1 MYCRL
6 EKNAYLCGVNQ
17 RKTEGLQPLFLLPQL
32 IAESTI
38 RALIDEKIAGTDY
51 YVLRLEIKPG
61 NNITVELES
70 MGPVGISDC
79 VDISRQIEH
88 NLDREAEDF
97 SLQVTSPGLDKP
109 LIDHRQ
115 YIKNVGRD
123 LKVLLTDDTEIEGA
137 LTAADDEKITLHT
150 ERKEKLPGK
159 KKKVKVEEDKVLP
172 YTEIKQAKIKINFK

>member
-6 EKNAYLCGVNQ
+6 EKNAYLCGVNR
-17 RKTEGLQPLFLLPQL
+17 RKTEGLPPLFLLPQL
-32 IAESTI
+32 ITESTV

-51 YVLRLEIKPG
+51 YVLRLEIKSG
-61 NNITVELES
+61 NNISVELES

-97 SLQVTSPGLDKP
+97 SLQVSSPGLDKP
-109 LIDHRQ
+109 LIDYRQ
-115 YIKNVGRD
+115 YIKNKGRD
-123 LKVLLTDDTEIEGA
+123 LKILMNDDTEVTGT
-137 LTAADDEKITLHT
+137 LTDADEAKITLHT

-159 KKKVKVEEDKVLP
+159 KKKVKIEEDKVLP
-172 YTEIKQAKIKINFK
+172 YTDIKQAKIKINFK